1 MEGKMSLTTTMG
13 VKLGPL
19 VLGTLLKHYLERHN
33 VTRDSK
39 ARNELLF
46 DEAFII
52 VKAFMEESTKHT
64 VEELQQFSNA
74 RIPSPPW
81 VHCVRVLIPL
91 ECCDAA
97 APLLL
102 QALGGPEAV
111 GGSKWWQVRGVRGVD
126 AQWVAVKRDWRD
138 AEKRRKQR
146 QDPMSPVT
154 SPTNPPSRFNSM
166 RFRRTSV
173 PELRRSRTAAG
184 TSTSANANAN
194 TNTSASRAGQTE
206 GNGDEEKKGKRPSSA
221 HGRRKDEGLVPP
233 KRPATSGGRTP
244 SYGSAVS
251 TSPKMT
257 LDSSPAE
264 RATPGSTPSHTPRGH
279 GTENLA
285 PSPVPGASQHPKS
298 ASAPKFSD
306 PAQGEEEAHYEP
318 EMDDMRCML
327 YIHGGGYYFGSVDQQ
342 RFCVQRYA
350 RKMGGRVFA
359 VNYRLAPQYPFP
371 CALQDCLAAYLYL
384 IRPPP
389 GAEHLPVPPNMV
401 IIAGDSA
408 GGGMTLALLQIIRD
422 VGLPAP
428 AGGILISP
436 WCDLT
441 HSFPSVL
448 VNNATDIIPPYGLS
462 LHKPSTLWPPPSDE
476 LTAELRGR
484 MTRKVR
490 EVVKRGKSKLGLGPT
505 TNDSEIDLAKLVVE
519 GSRKADETKRA
530 AHHHHHPKW
539 SWRKKDKGDQGAKG
553 HLDAE
558 AGSGSG
564 GKGNGDATGARGN
577 SVLAPPPGATLTPTL
592 KKPELPDMTA
602 EPASALPEEIP
613 LPVSRATTP
622 DPPHREKVPKRQPTV
637 DPSKGPIEIEID
649 GQMRTV
655 KSQIQFY
662 AQNHQLTHPLVS
674 PALGYL
680 GGLPPLFVLAS
691 DKEVLR
697 DEIIYV
703 QAANPEK
710 YPIKPETKEFLPSL
724 KDIESKG
731 YEPTKV
737 HLQVYDETCH
747 VLPLFSFTTPAKY
760 CYRAI
765 ALFCKHVTGQNLGQ
779 ATPTF
784 PPTPVIP
791 EATIARS
798 PELEPTFLGTE
809 SNKPPISPISP
820 ISPPSSSGRRPSI
833 TSPMSLSFSPSLL
846 RRHTTRRGAASAD
859 AQTPSSPHKA
869 TSPRSPA
876 REPSDDIA
884 GPRFNLDKNEPP
896 TGVGTAGDPSVYKL
910 QAMGTSGF
918 ESPFKNNM
926 IRERVSTAGVLR
938 PLEPESKLDAC
949 KVPLEAIGV
958 INAAAVKRYLE
969 GQALWDAKFSGTLKS
984 IAKTRLKNLE
994 LARKEGRKSMGA
1006 LAGGLANGTL
1016 KDGEGGKEEADG
1028 SPSSSVTFLGSSNWS
1043 MSWALEGENPP
1054 PSSIVSRRDTAEA
1067 RQLAICADRDLS
1079 NEETKMNGNNL
1090 WNIVVDFLSQNPD
1103 RNAKSSDPLAADQDL
1118 LAGDSSLGIH
1128 VQPPTPSSP
1137 VPPPMPT
1144 TPPSISKR
1152 MSSGFLKFMGKDPVS
1167 NTTSNGRRPLSLVID
1182 SSRNPGLP
1190 VVEK

>member
-138 AEKRRKQR
+138 AEKRRKQ
-146 QDPMSPVT
+146 DPMSPVT

-194 TNTSASRAGQTE
+194 TNTGASRAGQTE

-244 SYGSAVS
+244 SYGSG
-251 TSPKMT
+251 
-257 LDSSPAE
+257 D
-264 RATPGSTPSHTPRGH
+264 
-279 GTENLA
+279 
-285 PSPVPGASQHPKS
+285 PKS

-306 PAQGEEEAHYEP
+306 PTQGEEEAHYEP

-401 IIAGDSA
+401 II
-408 GGGMTLALLQIIRD
+408 
-422 VGLPAP
+422 

-662 AQNHQLTHPLVS
+662 AH
-674 PALGYL
+674 
-680 GGLPPLFVLAS
+680 

-703 QAANPEK
+703 QVWLDFSAHKAANPEK
-710 YPIKPETKEFLPSL
+710 YPVKPETKEFLPSL

-910 QAMGTSGF
+910 QATGTSGF

-1079 NEETKMNGNNL
+1079 NEETKMSGNNL

-1137 VPPPMPT
+1137 VPPPIPT

>member
-33 VTRDSK
+33 VTRESK

-64 VEELQQFSNA
+64 VEELQQFSNTK
-74 RIPSPPW
+74 IPSPPW
-81 VHCVRVLIPL
+81 VHCVRVMIPL
-91 ECCDAA
+91 STCDEA
-97 APLLL
+97 APLLV
-102 QALGGPEAV
+102 QALGGQEAAREFV
-111 GGSKWWQVRGVRGVD
+111 GGTKWWQVRGVRGVE
-126 AQWVAVKRDWRD
+126 AQWVAVKRDWRE
-138 AEKRRKQR
+138 AERRRKQR
-146 QDPMSPVT
+146 QEPT
-154 SPTNPPSRFNSM
+154 SPTTTSGPSRFNSLS
-166 RFRRTSV
+166 FRRESV
-173 PELRRSRTAAG
+173 PDLRRSRTGAAK
-184 TSTSANANAN
+184 STNKNRPEGEQAGRG
-194 TNTSASRAGQTE
+194 RADGAQE
-206 GNGDEEKKGKRPSSA
+206 RERGKRGTRPASA
-221 HGRRKDEGLVPP
+221 HGPRNEGLAPP
-233 KRPATSGGRTP
+233 KRPATSGGRTS
-244 SYGSAVS
+244 SYGSVGRAGLDPS
-251 TSPKMT
+251 TLGT
-257 LDSSPAE
+257 ISSGRGTPEPEPAPG
-264 RATPGSTPSHTPRGH
+264 RATPSP
-279 GTENLA
+279 A
-285 PSPVPGASQHPKS
+285 PSPRPATPDPKS
-298 ASAPKFSD
+298 ASAPKFATDSAAD
-306 PAQGEEEAHYEP
+306 EEAHYEP

-389 GAEHLPVPPNMV
+389 DAEHLPVPPNML

-422 VGLPAP
+422 AGLPAP
-428 AGGILISP
+428 AGGVLISP

-484 MTRKVR
+484 MTRRLR
-490 EVVKRGKSKLGLGPT
+490 EVVKQGKSRLGLG
-505 TNDSEIDLAKLVVE
+505 NDSEVDLAKLVAE
-519 GSRKADETKRA
+519 SSRKADETKRA
-530 AHHHHHPKW
+530 NHHHHHHRWWK
-539 SWRKKDKGDQGAKG
+539 RKD
-553 HLDAE
+553 HE
-558 AGSGSG
+558 
-564 GKGNGDATGARGN
+564 TTTARGN
-577 SVLAPPPGATLTPTL
+577 SVVGVSEGATLTPTWQ
-592 KKPELPDMTA
+592 KPELPDMTA
-602 EPASALPEEIP
+602 EPASAEPEEIP
-613 LPVSRATTP
+613 LPPSPMSP
-622 DPPHREKVPKRQPTV
+622 DPPRLKVPKRQATV

-649 GQMRTV
+649 GQMKTV
-655 KSQIQFY
+655 RSQIQFY

-697 DEIIYV
+697 DEIIYIAHK
-703 QAANPEK
+703 AAHPDR
-710 YPIKPETKEFLPSL
+710 YPVKPETKELLHSL

-765 ALFCKHVTGQNLGQ
+765 ALFCKHVTGPHPGQ
-779 ATPTF
+779 ATPSV
-784 PPTPVIP
+784 PPTPVLP
-791 EATIARS
+791 EGSVVRS
-798 PELEPTFLGTE
+798 PEMEPAYLGSE
-809 SNKPPISPISP
+809 SGGKPPVSPISP
-820 ISPPSSSGRRPSI
+820 LSPPTTSGRRPSI
-833 TSPMSLSFSPSLL
+833 TSPTFSFSPSLL
-846 RRHTTRRGAASAD
+846 RRYTTRRTPAPLD
-859 AQTPSSPHKA
+859 TQTSNLGQ
-869 TSPRSPA
+869 TSPISPT

-884 GPRFNLDKNEPP
+884 GPRFQLDKNEPP
-896 TGVGTAGDPSVYKL
+896 TGVGTAGDPSVYNL
-910 QAMGTSGF
+910 QALGQAGF
-918 ESPFKNNM
+918 ESPFKDNM

-938 PLEPESKLDAC
+938 QLEPESELPAC
-949 KVPLEAIGV
+949 NVPLENIGT
-958 INAAAVKRYLE
+958 INASAVKRYLE
-969 GQALWDAKFSGTLKS
+969 GQALWDAKFSGTIKS
-984 IAKTRLKNLE
+984 IAKMRIKNLE

-1006 LAGGLANGTL
+1006 FYGALANGTI
-1016 KDGEGGKEEADG
+1016 KEGDGEGGG
-1028 SPSSSVTFLGSSNWS
+1028 SPSSSVTFLGSPNWS

-1079 NEETKMNGNNL
+1079 GEENKMSGNNL

-1103 RNAKSSDPLAADQDL
+1103 RGAKASDPLAIDHPEPSS
-1118 LAGDSSLGIH
+1118 GNSSLGIQ

-1137 VPPPMPT
+1137 APPL
-1144 TPPSISKR
+1144 PPASPPALTR
-1152 MSSGFLKFMGKDPVS
+1152 RRSSGFLRKLMGMDSTPDSS
-1167 NTTSNGRRPLSLVID
+1167 NTTSTSTPRRPLSLFID

-1190 VVEK
+1190 VVDKP

>member
-19 VLGTLLKHYLERHN
+19 VLGTLFKHYLERHN

-74 RIPSPPW
+74 KIPSPPW

-102 QALGGPEAV
+102 QALGGPDAV

-126 AQWVAVKRDWRD
+126 AQWVAVKRDWRN

-146 QDPMSPVT
+146 QDPTSPVT
-154 SPTNPPSRFNSM
+154 SPSNPPLRFNSM

-173 PELRRSRTAAG
+173 PDLRRTRTAVG
-184 TSTSANANAN
+184 RT
-194 TNTSASRAGQTE
+194 GGTE
-206 GNGDEEKKGKRPSSA
+206 GGGEKKQGRPSSA
-221 HGRRKDEGLVPP
+221 HGARKDEGLLTP
-233 KRPATSGGRTP
+233 KRPATSGGRVS
-244 SYGSAVS
+244 SYGSA
-251 TSPKMT
+251 TSPKVT
-257 LDSSPAE
+257 LDSAPEHPISEHTARGP
-264 RATPGSTPSHTPRGH
+264 TPDSDPQNPTPSP
-279 GTENLA
+279 A
-285 PSPVPGASQHPKS
+285 PSPGRIPTPDPKS
-298 ASAPKFSD
+298 ASAPKFDD
-306 PAQGEEEAHYEP
+306 PTQGEEEAHYEP

-327 YIHGGGYYFGSVDQQ
+327 YIHGGGYYFGSIDQQ

-384 IRPPP
+384 IQPPP

-448 VNNATDIIPPYGLS
+448 VNTATDIIPPYGLS

-490 EVVKRGKSKLGLGPT
+490 EVVRRGKSKLGLGPHS
-505 TNDSEIDLAKLVVE
+505 NDSDVDLARLVVE
-519 GSRKADETKRA
+519 SSHKAEETKRA
-530 AHHHHHPKW
+530 HHPKW
-539 SWRKKDKGDQGAKG
+539 TWRKKEKQ
-553 HLDAE
+553 HE
-558 AGSGSG
+558 
-564 GKGNGDATGARGN
+564 TGARGN
-577 SVLAPPPGATLTPTL
+577 STIVPPTGATLTPTL
-592 KKPELPDMTA
+592 EKPELPDMTA
-602 EPASALPEEIP
+602 EPASATPEEIP
-613 LPVSRATTP
+613 LPPSRATTP
-622 DPPHREKVPKRQPTV
+622 EPPRGKAPKRKATV

-649 GQMRTV
+649 GQTKTV
-655 KSQIQFY
+655 RSQIQFY

-697 DEIIYV
+697 DEIIYIAHK
-703 QAANPEK
+703 AANPEK
-710 YPIKPETKEFLPSL
+710 YPIKPETKELLHSL

-731 YEPTKV
+731 YESTKV

-765 ALFCKHVTGQNLGQ
+765 ALFCKHVTGHNLGQ
-779 ATPTF
+779 ATPAF
-784 PPTPVIP
+784 PPTPVLP
-791 EATIARS
+791 DATVARS
-798 PELEPTFLGTE
+798 PEMEPALLGNE
-809 SNKPPISPISP
+809 SNKPPVSPITP
-820 ISPPSSSGRRPSI
+820 ISPPLNSTRRPSV

-846 RRHTTRRGAASAD
+846 RRHTSRRAPAP
-859 AQTPSSPHKA
+859 QEQ
-869 TSPRSPA
+869 TSPTSPV

-884 GPRFNLDKNEPP
+884 GPRFHLDKNEPP

-910 QAMGTSGF
+910 QSIGTSGF
-918 ESPFKNNM
+918 ESPFKDNM
-926 IRERVSTAGVLR
+926 IRERVSTSGVLR
-938 PLEPESKLDAC
+938 PLEPESELPAC
-949 KVPLEAIGV
+949 NVPLEDIGA

-969 GQALWDAKFSGTLKS
+969 GQALWDIKFSGTLKS
-984 IAKTRLKNLE
+984 IAKTRVKNLE

-1006 LAGGLANGTL
+1006 LAGALANGTL
-1016 KDGEGGKEEADG
+1016 KDGEGREENGG

-1079 NEETKMNGNNL
+1079 SEGTKMSGNNL
-1090 WNIVVDFLSQNPD
+1090 WNVVVDFLSQNPD
-1103 RNAKSSDPLAADQDL
+1103 RNAKSSDPLVADQLDP

-1137 VPPPMPT
+1137 VPPPIPAS
-1144 TPPSISKR
+1144 PPSISRR
-1152 MSSGFLKFMGKDPVS
+1152 MSSGFLKFMGKDS
-1167 NTTSNGRRPLSLVID
+1167 GSTAASSARRPLSLFID

-1190 VVEK
+1190 VVEKP

>member
-52 VKAFMEESTKHT
+52 VKEFMEESTKHT
-64 VEELQQFSNA
+64 VEELQQFSNT

-81 VHCVRVLIPL
+81 VHCVRVIIPL
-91 ECCDAA
+91 STCDEA
-97 APLLL
+97 APLLI
-102 QALGGPEAV
+102 QALGGPE
-111 GGSKWWQVRGVRGVD
+111 VRGVKGVD

-138 AEKRRKQR
+138 AERRRKQR
-146 QDPMSPVT
+146 QDPT
-154 SPTNPPSRFNSM
+154 SPTGLSRFNSLSFK
-166 RFRRTSV
+166 RKASV
-173 PELRRSRTAAG
+173 PDLRRSHTGTAKTAARTDDHKRG
-184 TSTSANANAN
+184 
-194 TNTSASRAGQTE
+194 RA
-206 GNGDEEKKGKRPSSA
+206 SSA
-221 HGRRKDEGLVPP
+221 HGTRKDPGLAPP
-233 KRPATSGGRTP
+233 TRPATSGGNHTA
-244 SYGSAVS
+244 SYGSLGRVG
-251 TSPKMT
+251 
-257 LDSSPAE
+257 LDSSTLDTI
-264 RATPGSTPSHTPRGH
+264 RAGETSSREP
-279 GTENLA
+279 A
-285 PSPVPGASQHPKS
+285 PSPSPGTATPDPKS
-298 ASAPKFSD
+298 ASAPKF
-306 PAQGEEEAHYEP
+306 GEPIDEEAHYEP

-384 IRPPP
+384 IQPPP
-389 GAEHLPVPPNMV
+389 GAEHLPVPPNML

-448 VNNATDIIPPYGLS
+448 DNTATDIIPPYGLS

-484 MTRKVR
+484 MTKRLR
-490 EVVKRGKSKLGLGPT
+490 EVVKQGKHKLGLG
-505 TNDSEIDLAKLVVE
+505 NDSELDLAKLVADN
-519 GSRKADETKRA
+519 SRKAEETKRT
-530 AHHHHHPKW
+530 AHHRWWK
-539 SWRKKDKGDQGAKG
+539 RKEQGVRGSTTTGGGLVVDKSM
-553 HLDAE
+553 LTSEPVSDA
-558 AGSGSG
+558 
-564 GKGNGDATGARGN
+564 
-577 SVLAPPPGATLTPTL
+577 
-592 KKPELPDMTA
+592 PED
-602 EPASALPEEIP
+602 IP
-613 LPVSRATTP
+613 LPPSPLLEPLPRPKA
-622 DPPHREKVPKRQPTV
+622 PKRQETV
-637 DPSKGPIEIEID
+637 DPSRGPIQIEID
-649 GQMRTV
+649 GEIKTV
-655 KSQIQFY
+655 KTQIQFY

-703 QAANPEK
+703 AHKAAHPDR
-710 YPIKPETKEFLPSL
+710 YPVKPETRELLPSL

-765 ALFCKHVTGQNLGQ
+765 ALFCKHVTGSHPGQ
-779 ATPTF
+779 ATPSV
-784 PPTPVIP
+784 PPTPVVD
-791 EATIARS
+791 TSMTRS
-798 PELEPTFLGTE
+798 PEMEPTYLGTE
-809 SNKPPISPISP
+809 SAISPITP
-820 ISPPSSSGRRPSI
+820 TSPPTNSTRRLSI
-833 TSPMSLSFSPSLL
+833 TSPITLSFSPSRL
-846 RRHTTRRGAASAD
+846 RRNTTRRRPAPLD
-859 AQTPSSPHKA
+859 TQTTHPGP
-869 TSPRSPA
+869 TSPISPT
-876 REPSDDIA
+876 REHSSDIA
-884 GPRFNLDKNEPP
+884 GPRFQFDKNEPP
-896 TGVGTAGDPSVYKL
+896 TGVGTAGDPSVYNL
-910 QAMGTSGF
+910 QSIGQSGF
-918 ESPFKNNM
+918 ESPFKDNM
-926 IRERVSTAGVLR
+926 IRERVATDGILR
-938 PLEPESKLDAC
+938 PLEPEDQLAAC
-949 KVPLEAIGV
+949 RVPLDRIGT
-958 INAAAVKRYLE
+958 INASAVGRYLQ
-969 GQALWDAKFSGTLKS
+969 GQALWDAKFSGTIKS
-984 IAKTRLKNLE
+984 IAKMRVKNLE

-1006 LAGGLANGTL
+1006 FYGALA
-1016 KDGEGGKEEADG
+1016 KSGEGA

-1043 MSWALEGENPP
+1043 MGWALEDENPP

-1079 NEETKMNGNNL
+1079 GEENKMSGNNL

-1103 RNAKSSDPLAADQDL
+1103 RGAKSSDPLA
-1118 LAGDSSLGIH
+1118 GDHLEPSGNSTLGIQ
-1128 VQPPTPSSP
+1128 VVPPTPSSP
-1137 VPPPMPT
+1137 VAPLAPPDQPT
-1144 TPPSISKR
+1144 LSKR
-1152 MSSGFLKFMGKDPVS
+1152 RSSGFLRKLMGKDTGDTS
-1167 NTTSNGRRPLSLVID
+1167 NTKRPPVLSID
-1182 SSRNPGLP
+1182 PSRDSDLP
-1190 VVEK
+1190 VVDK

>member
-1 MEGKMSLTTTMG
+1 MG

-111 GGSKWWQVRGVRGVD
+111 GGSRGVRGVD

-194 TNTSASRAGQTE
+194 TNTGAGRGRSNRRQRRRR
-206 GNGDEEKKGKRPSSA
+206 EKRETTSSA
-221 HGRRKDEGLVPP
+221 HGRRK
-233 KRPATSGGRTP
+233 RRRACPAQETCYQRREDT

-318 EMDDMRCML
+318 RWTICDVCCTFTEGDIILDQSTNN
-327 YIHGGGYYFGSVDQQ
+327 GSVSSGTHE
-342 RFCVQRYA
+342 
-350 RKMGGRVFA
+350 KWA
-359 VNYRLAPQYPFP
+359 VEF
-371 CALQDCLAAYLYL
+371 LQ
-384 IRPPP
+384 PPP

-401 IIAGDSA
+401 IIAGHHPTLRSFPA
-408 GGGMTLALLQIIRD
+408 QAIHTLA
-422 VGLPAP
+422 
-428 AGGILISP
+428 
-436 WCDLT
+436 T
-441 HSFPSVL
+441 
-448 VNNATDIIPPYGLS
+448 
-462 LHKPSTLWPPPSDE
+462 PSDE

-490 EVVKRGKSKLGLGPT
+490 EVVKRGKSKLGLGP
-505 TNDSEIDLAKLVVE
+505 NQRFRNRLGQAGGG

-530 AHHHHHPKW
+530 AHHHTILN
-539 SWRKKDKGDQGAKG
+539 GAGGKRTRATRAPRVIWM
-553 HLDAE
+553 LRLVWVWVW
-558 AGSGSG
+558 

-662 AQNHQLTHPLVS
+662 AHAH
-674 PALGYL
+674 
-680 GGLPPLFVLAS
+680 
-691 DKEVLR
+691 K
-697 DEIIYV
+697 
-703 QAANPEK
+703 AANPEK
-710 YPIKPETKEFLPSL
+710 YPVKPETKEFLAL
-724 KDIESKG
+724 VEG
-731 YEPTKV
+731 YRE
-737 HLQVYDETCH
+737 QG
-747 VLPLFSFTTPAKY
+747 
-760 CYRAI
+760 I
-765 ALFCKHVTGQNLGQ
+765 ALFCKHVTGPKPRSGYTYL
-779 ATPTF
+779 

-809 SNKPPISPISP
+809 SNKPRSPLY
-820 ISPPSSSGRRPSI
+820 PPSAHHPARAVDRRSLLPCLYHFRRLCFDVTLLDGVLHPLMPRRRPHP
-833 TSPMSLSFSPSLL
+833 TRPLL
-846 RRHTTRRGAASAD
+846 QGHPLNDPQPES
-859 AQTPSSPHKA
+859 
-869 TSPRSPA
+869 
-876 REPSDDIA
+876 
-884 GPRFNLDKNEPP
+884 GPL
-896 TGVGTAGDPSVYKL
+896 DPSVYKL

-1079 NEETKMNGNNL
+1079 NEETKMSGNNL
-1090 WNIVVDFLSQNPD
+1090 WNIVISVPESRQEC
-1103 RNAKSSDPLAADQDL
+1103 KVSDPLAADQDL
-1118 LAGDSSLGIH
+1118 LAGDSSLGFMSSL
-1128 VQPPTPSSP
+1128 QPPRLPFLLP
-1137 VPPPMPT
+1137 CQP
-1144 TPPSISKR
+1144 PPSISKR
-1152 MSSGFLKFMGKDPVS
+1152 MSSGS
-1167 NTTSNGRRPLSLVID
+1167 
-1182 SSRNPGLP
+1182 
-1190 VVEK
+1190 